1 MGSSAKTIRGRL
13 TRARATAT
21 RCCWPPESSLG
32 WWLEPVAELTV
43 SMTESYHSR
52 SGLRPAIAS
61 GSRMFSS
68 AVRVGTRL

>member
-1 MGSSAKTIRGRL
+1 MGSSAKTTVGRL

-21 RCCWPPESSLG
+21 RCCWPPESWFGLWSSRSARFT
-32 WWLEPVAELTV
+32 VAI
-43 SMTESYHSR
+43 TESYQSW

-61 GSRMFSS
+61 GSRMFSF